1 MNFSENIARMC
12 CGASAVTMTVKSD
25 EGTDDDLDIP
35 LAVGSKLGPCK
46 VVEVLEMVEIIV
58 PGEAS

>member
-12 CGASAVTMTVKSD
+12 CGASVVTMTVKSD

-46 VVEVLEMVEIIV
+46 VVDV
-58 PGEAS
+58 